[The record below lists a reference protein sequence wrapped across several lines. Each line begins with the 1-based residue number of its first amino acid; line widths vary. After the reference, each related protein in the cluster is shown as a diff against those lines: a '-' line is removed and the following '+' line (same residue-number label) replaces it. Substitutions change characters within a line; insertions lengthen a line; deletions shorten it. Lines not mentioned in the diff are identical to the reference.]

1 MYEDAMKKN
10 KSSSFT
16 LTVFLVFGAQMDD
29 ERRREAILRDAGFG
43 TWNPIPG
50 RDYSTAP
57 FTPLPRTRVESLVA
71 ERPIGRI
78 EVVVLRRYPRRYVDS
93 INWKGYVAAACGRD
107 ETGLVGLVLWG
118 KQIDDVSVGDIVRIE
133 SGWCR
138 RQGGEM
144 VVSSGRNGQLT
155 VIEG

>member
-1 MYEDAMKKN
+1 MLGE
-10 KSSSFT
+10 
-16 LTVFLVFGAQMDD
+16 QMDD
-29 ERRREAILRDAGFG
+29 EERTTAILRSAGFG

-50 RDYSTAP
+50 RDYTNAP
-57 FTPLPRTRVESLVA
+57 ATPVPRTRVESLVA

-78 EVVVLRRYPRRYVDS
+78 EVIVLRRYPRRFVDS
-93 INWKGYVAAACGRD
+93 KNWKGHVAAACGRD

-118 KQIDDVSVGDIVRIE
+118 DQIDDVKVGDIVRIE

-138 RQGGEM
+138 RQAGEM
-144 VVSSGRNGQLT
+144 VISSGRNGLLT

>member
-1 MYEDAMKKN
+1 MKY
-10 KSSSFT
+10 SSST
-16 LTVFLVFGAQMDD
+16 LTASLMLGEQMDD
-29 ERRREAILRDAGFG
+29 ERRRAAILRDAGFG

-50 RDYSTAP
+50 RDYSRAP
-57 FTPLPRTRVESLVA
+57 PTPLPRTRVESLVA

-78 EVVVLRRYPRRYVDS
+78 EVVVLRRYPQRYIDS
-93 INWKGYVAAACGRD
+93 KNWKGYVAAACGRD

-118 KQIDDVSVGDIVRIE
+118 EQIDDVKVGDIVRIE

-138 RQGGEM
+138 RQAGEM